1 MHHRLTALLSSLSPV
16 RPWFG
21 QVNADTLRADAIAG
35 LTNAAIVLPQ
45 GVAFAIIAGLPPE
58 FGLYTAVVVAL
69 IAGIWGSS
77 MIMVSGP
84 TTAISAVIFASMSQF
99 AAPGSEEYI
108 ALVFTLTL
116 MVGVIQMIAGMF
128 KLGGLIS
135 FISHS
140 VLIGFTAAAAL
151 LIASSQIG
159 GALGLEKG
167 AGGGVFERL
176 VHVVGQFG
184 GVNATA
190 VIISGATI
198 LTLIV
203 LSKFSK
209 KIPSYIV
216 ALAMGS
222 GVAWLLNAPEHGVA
236 MFSPLGSIVPTVGAP
251 NMSLPLLA
259 ELLPVAATVAFVGL
273 LEAISIGRSFA
284 LRRDEPYDSSQE
296 MVGQGLS
303 NAVGSFFQC
312 YAGSGSFT
320 RSGLNADA
328 GAQTPVSTIFA
339 AGFLVFLLLVLAPYL
354 KYVPVPAMAGVILF
368 VSYRLINFAE
378 IRHVLTSNRSE
389 TAILA
394 ATFLTGIFTELDLAI
409 VVGVITSLCVFL
421 YDSAHPIVAIGAP
434 TDINGRRVFK
444 NAATY
449 GLPECPQ
456 ISVIRVDG
464 PLFFASVEN
473 VEQQFRRAE
482 AASPVPKT
490 KLMGLKGLWKIDM
503 SGAGLLLKEIRRARK
518 AGADF
523 HIFTTN
529 APSLRILKRLH
540 VFDELGPDHLHN
552 NKGEA
557 IAASVA
563 AADDRIC
570 KDCKLRVFL
579 ECAQKPGHR
588 NENRQ

>member
-1 MHHRLTALLSSLSPV
+1 MQHQLTALLSSLNPV

-21 QVNADTLRADAIAG
+21 LVNSNTLKTDAIAG

-58 FGLYTAVVVAL
+58 FGLFTAVVVAL

-77 MIMVSGP
+77 MVMVSGP

-99 AAPGSEEYI
+99 APPGSETYI
-108 ALVFTLTL
+108 AMVLTLTL
-116 MVGVIQMIAGMF
+116 MVGAIQIIAGIF
-128 KLGGLIS
+128 KMGGLIS

-151 LIASSQIG
+151 LIAASQLG
-159 GALGLEKG
+159 GALGLERG
-167 AGGGVFERL
+167 RGGGVFERL
-176 VHVVGQFG
+176 WHVAQQLGEI
-184 GVNATA
+184 NTIA
-190 VIISGATI
+190 VIISGVTI
-198 LTLIV
+198 LSLVV
-203 LSKFSK
+203 LSRFSK
-209 KIPSYIV
+209 KVPSYII
-216 ALAMGS
+216 ALALGS
-222 GVAWLLNAPEHGVA
+222 GVAFLLGASDRGVA
-236 MFSPLGSIVPTVGAP
+236 MFAPLQSIIPRIGAP
-251 NMSLPLLA
+251 ELSFGLVA
-259 ELLPVAATVAFVGL
+259 ELLPAAATVAFVGL

-284 LRRDEPYDSSQE
+284 LRRDEAYDSSQE

-320 RSGLNADA
+320 RSGLNSEA
-328 GAQTPVSTIFA
+328 GAQTPFSTVFA
-339 AGFLVFLLLVLAPYL
+339 AGFLIILLWVLAPYL
-354 KYVPVPAMAGVILF
+354 EFVPVPAMAGVILF
-368 VSYRLINFAE
+368 VSYRLINFEE
-378 IRHVLTSNRSE
+378 IRHVLTSNKSE

-421 YDSAHPIVAIGAP
+421 YDSAHPVVAIGSP
-434 TDINGRRVFK
+434 TDVNGRRVFK

-449 GLPECPQ
+449 NLPECPQ

-473 VEQQFRRAE
+473 VEQQFRQAE
-482 AASPVPKT
+482 ASNSVPKT
-490 KLMGLKGLWKIDM
+490 KLMGLKGLWKIDL
-503 SGAGLLLKEIRRARK
+503 SGASLLLKEIRRARR

-529 APSLRILKRLH
+529 APSLTTLNRLR
-540 VFDELGPDHLHN
+540 VFDELGENNLHN
-552 NKGEA
+552 NKAEA
-557 IAASVA
+557 IAAAVLD
-563 AADDRIC
+563 ADDNICRACKVRI
-570 KDCKLRVFL
+570 FL
-579 ECAQKPGHR
+579 ECAKKPGA
-588 NENRQ
+588 

>member
-1 MHHRLTALLSSLSPV
+1 MHHRLTALLSSLNPV
-16 RPWFG
+16 RPWFR
-21 QVNADTLRADAIAG
+21 QVTKSTLKADAIAG
-35 LTNAAIVLPQ
+35 VTNAAIVLPQ

-58 FGLYTAVVVAL
+58 FGLFTAVFVAL

-99 AAPGSEEYI
+99 AAPGSETYI
-108 ALVFTLTL
+108 AMVLTLTF
-116 MVGVIQMIAGMF
+116 MVGAMQIIAGIF
-128 KLGGLIS
+128 KMGGLIS

-151 LIASSQIG
+151 LIAASQIG
-159 GALGLEKG
+159 GALGIEG
-167 AGGGVFERL
+167 GGGGGVFERL
-176 VHVVGQFG
+176 IRVGEHFG
-184 GVNATA
+184 QINSTA
-190 VIISGATI
+190 LIISGVTI
-198 LTLIV
+198 LSLV
-203 LSKFSK
+203 ALSQVSK
-209 KIPSYIV
+209 KVPSYII
-216 ALAMGS
+216 ALVIGS
-222 GVAWLLNAPEHGVA
+222 GVAYLLGASDKGVA
-236 MFSPLGSIVPTVGAP
+236 MFAPLQSIVPTIGAP
-251 NMSLPLLA
+251 NLSFGLIA
-259 ELLPVAATVAFVGL
+259 ELLPAAATVAFVGL

-339 AGFLVFLLLVLAPYL
+339 AGFLVILLWVLAPYL
-354 KYVPVPAMAGVILF
+354 EFVPVPAMAGVILF
-368 VSYRLINFAE
+368 VSYRLINFGE
-378 IRHVLTSNRSE
+378 IRHVLTSNKSE

-421 YDSAHPIVAIGAP
+421 YDSAHPIVAVGAP
-434 TDINGRRVFK
+434 TDVNGRRVFK
-444 NAATY
+444 NAARY
-449 GLPECPQ
+449 DLPECPQ

-473 VEQQFRRAE
+473 VEEQFRRLE
-482 AASPVPKT
+482 GKSRIPKT
-490 KLMGLKGLWKIDM
+490 KLMGLKGLWKIDL

-529 APSLRILKRLH
+529 APSLTILKRLH
-540 VFDELGPDHLHN
+540 VFDELGASNLHN
-552 NKGEA
+552 NKAEA
-557 IAASVA
+557 IAAAVA
-563 AADDRIC
+563 TADDDIC
-570 KDCKLRVFL
+570 KECKVRIFL
-579 ECAQKPGHR
+579 ECAQKPDSSVQGP
-588 NENRQ
+588 N

>member
-1 MHHRLTALLSSLSPV
+1 MHHRLTALFLALSPA
-16 RPWFG
+16 RPWFK
-21 QVNADTLRADAIAG
+21 QVDRSTVRADAVAG
-35 LTNAAIVLPQ
+35 LSNAAVVLPQ

-58 FGLYTAVVVAL
+58 FGLFTAVVVSL

-84 TTAISAVIFASMSQF
+84 TTAISAVVFGSMSQF
-99 AAPGSEEYI
+99 AVPGSDDYI
-108 ALVFTLTL
+108 AMVLSLTL
-116 MVGVIQMIAGMF
+116 MVGVIQIVAGVF

-140 VLIGFTAAAAL
+140 VLIGFTAAAAF
-151 LIASSQIG
+151 LIAASQLN
-159 GALGLEKG
+159 GALGLSKG

-176 VHVVGQFG
+176 FHAAENIG
-184 GVNATA
+184 GANATA
-190 VIISGATI
+190 MLISAATI
-198 LTLIV
+198 LTLV
-203 LSKFSK
+203 LLSRVSK
-209 KIPSYIV
+209 KMPAYII
-216 ALAMGS
+216 ALAVGTA
-222 GVAWLLNAPEHGVA
+222 VAWVLDAPAQGVA
-236 MFSPLGSIVPTVGAP
+236 MFSPLRSIVPSFGAP
-251 NMSLPLLA
+251 VISFDLVT

-284 LRRDEPYDSSQE
+284 LRRDEPYNSSQE

-303 NAVGSFFQC
+303 NAVGAFFQC

-328 GAQTPVSTIFA
+328 GAQTPLSTIFA
-339 AGFLVFLLLVLAPYL
+339 AGFLVILLFVLAPYL
-354 KYVPVPAMAGVILF
+354 EYVPVPAMAGVILF
-368 VSYRLINFAE
+368 VSYRLINFHE
-378 IRHVLTSNRSE
+378 IRHILTSNKRE

-409 VVGVITSLCVFL
+409 VIGVITSLCVFL
-421 YDSAHPIVAIGAP
+421 YDSAHPIVAVGSP
-434 TDINGRRVFK
+434 TEINGRRVFK
-444 NAATY
+444 NAANY

-473 VEQQFRRAE
+473 VEQQFRQVEER
-482 AASPVPKT
+482 SPVPKT
-490 KLMGLKGLWKIDM
+490 KLMGLKGLWKIDL
-503 SGAGLLLKEIRRARK
+503 SGAGLLLKEIRRARR

-529 APSLRILKRLH
+529 APALRIMRQLH
-540 VFDELGPDHLHN
+540 VFDELGEDNMHN

-557 IAASVA
+557 IAAAVK
-563 AADDRIC
+563 AADDDICRSCELRI
-570 KDCKLRVFL
+570 FM
-579 ECAQKPGHR
+579 ECASKPGP
-588 NENRQ
+588 EK

>member
-1 MHHRLTALLSSLSPV
+1 MHHQLTALLSSLNPV

-21 QVNADTLRADAIAG
+21 LVNSNTLKADAIAG

-58 FGLYTAVVVAL
+58 FGLFTAVVVAL

-99 AAPGSEEYI
+99 AVPGSESYV
-108 ALVFTLTL
+108 AMVFTLTL
-116 MVGVIQMIAGMF
+116 MVGAIQIIAGIF

-151 LIASSQIG
+151 LIAASQLG
-159 GALGLEKG
+159 GALGIERG
-167 AGGGVFERL
+167 SGGGVFERL
-176 VHVVGQFG
+176 SHVVEHFGQLDL
-184 GVNATA
+184 TA
-190 VIISGATI
+190 LTISGATI
-198 LTLIV
+198 LSLVV
-203 LSKFSK
+203 LSRFSK
-209 KIPSYIV
+209 KVPSYII
-216 ALAMGS
+216 ALAIGS
-222 GVAWLLNAPEHGVA
+222 GVAYLLNATDKGVA
-236 MFSPLGSIVPTVGAP
+236 MFSPLSSIIPNIGAP
-251 NMSLPLLA
+251 DLSPSLMA
-259 ELLPVAATVAFVGL
+259 ELLPAAATVAFVGL

-328 GAQTPVSTIFA
+328 GAQTPFSTIFA
-339 AGFLVFLLLVLAPYL
+339 AGFLVIMLVMLAPYL
-354 KYVPVPAMAGVILF
+354 ELVPVPAMAGVILF
-368 VSYRLINFAE
+368 VSYRLINFEE
-378 IRHVLTSNRSE
+378 IRHVLTSNKSE

-394 ATFLTGIFTELDLAI
+394 ATFLMGIFTELDLAI

-421 YDSAHPIVAIGAP
+421 YDSAHPVVAVGSP
-434 TDINGRRVFK
+434 TDVNGRRVFK
-444 NAATY
+444 NAETY
-449 GLPECPQ
+449 GLPQCPQ
-456 ISVIRVDG
+456 ISVIRIDG

-473 VEQQFRRAE
+473 VEQQFRHSE
-482 AASPVPKT
+482 VGSKVPKT
-490 KLMGLKGLWKIDM
+490 KLMGLKGLWKIDL

-518 AGADF
+518 TGADF

-529 APSLRILKRLH
+529 APSLTTLNRLH
-540 VFDELGPDHLHN
+540 VFDELGENHLHN
-552 NKGEA
+552 NKAEA
-557 IAASVA
+557 IAAAVD
-563 AADDRIC
+563 AADDNIC

-579 ECAQKPGHR
+579 ECAQKPGS
-588 NENRQ
+588 

>member
-1 MHHRLTALLSSLSPV
+1 MHHRFTALASSLSPV
-16 RPWFG
+16 RPWFSR
-21 QVNADTLRADAIAG
+21 VNRDTLKADAIAG

-58 FGLYTAVVVAL
+58 FGLFTAVVVAL

-99 AAPGSEEYI
+99 ASPGSETYI
-108 ALVFTLTL
+108 AMVFTLTL
-116 MVGVIQMIAGMF
+116 MVGVIQIIAGIF

-140 VLIGFTAAAAL
+140 VLIGFTAAAAF
-151 LIASSQIG
+151 LIGSSQLG
-159 GALGLEKG
+159 GALGLDRG
-167 AGGGVFERL
+167 DGDGVLERL
-176 VHVVGQFG
+176 IQVAEHFEQ
-184 GVNATA
+184 VNVTA
-190 VIISGATI
+190 VIIAGATI
-198 LTLIV
+198 LTLV
-203 LSKFSK
+203 LLSRFSK
-209 KIPSYIV
+209 KVPSYII
-216 ALAMGS
+216 ALTIGS
-222 GVAWLLNAPEHGVA
+222 GVAWLLDAPAQGVA
-236 MFSPLGSIVPTVGAP
+236 MFSPLASIFPTIGAP
-251 NMSLPLLA
+251 DLSFGLIA

-284 LRRDEPYDSSQE
+284 LRRDEPYDSNQE

-303 NAVGSFFQC
+303 NTVGSFFQC

-339 AGFLVFLLLVLAPYL
+339 AGFLVVLLLVLAPYL
-354 KYVPVPAMAGVILF
+354 EFVPVPAMAGVILF
-368 VSYRLINFAE
+368 VSYRLINLQE
-378 IRHVLTSNRSE
+378 IRHVLTSNKSE

-421 YDSAHPIVAIGAP
+421 YDSAHPVVAIGAP
-434 TDINGRRVFK
+434 THINGRRVFK

-473 VEQQFRRAE
+473 VERQFREAE

-490 KLMGLKGLWKIDM
+490 KLMGLKGLWKIDL
-503 SGAGLLLKEIRRARK
+503 SGASLLLKEIRPARK

-523 HIFTTN
+523 RIFTTN
-529 APSLRILKRLH
+529 APAMLILKRLR
-540 VFDELGPDHLHN
+540 VFDELGPENLHN

-557 IAASVA
+557 IAAAVE
-563 AADDRIC
+563 AADDNIC
-570 KDCKLRVFL
+570 RECKLRVFL
-579 ECAQKPGHR
+579 ECAQKPGPR
-588 NENRQ
+588 

>member
-1 MHHRLTALLSSLSPV
+1 MHHRLTDLLSSLNPV

-21 QVNADTLRADAIAG
+21 LVNANTLKADAIAG

-58 FGLYTAVVVAL
+58 FGLFTAVVVAL

-99 AAPGSEEYI
+99 AVPGSQDYI
-108 ALVFTLTL
+108 SMVFTLTL
-116 MVGVIQMIAGMF
+116 MVGTIQIIAGIF
-128 KLGGLIS
+128 KMGGLIS

-151 LIASSQIG
+151 LIAASQLG
-159 GALGLEKG
+159 GALGIARG
-167 AGGGVFERL
+167 DGGGVFERL
-176 VHVVGQFG
+176 RHIAEHFDQLNITALTVS
-184 GVNATA
+184 GV
-190 VIISGATI
+190 TI
-198 LTLIV
+198 LSLV
-203 LSKFSK
+203 LLSRFSK
-209 KIPSYIV
+209 KVPSYII
-216 ALAMGS
+216 ALAIGS
-222 GVAWLLNAPEHGVA
+222 GVAYLLGASDKGVA
-236 MFSPLGSIVPTVGAP
+236 MFSPLQSIFPSIGAP
-251 NMSLPLLA
+251 DISPGLIA
-259 ELLPVAATVAFVGL
+259 ELLPAAATVAFVGL

-284 LRRDEPYDSSQE
+284 MRRDEPYDSSQE

-328 GAQTPVSTIFA
+328 GAQTPFSTIFA
-339 AGFLVFLLLVLAPYL
+339 AGFLVILLLVLAPYL
-354 KYVPVPAMAGVILF
+354 ELVPVPAMAGVILF

-378 IRHVLTSNRSE
+378 IHHVLTSNKSE
-389 TAILA
+389 TAILV

-434 TDINGRRVFK
+434 TDVNGRRVFK

-449 GLPECPQ
+449 DLPECPQ
-456 ISVIRVDG
+456 ISVIRIDG

-473 VEQQFRRAE
+473 VEQQFRRSE
-482 AASPVPKT
+482 VGSVVPKT
-490 KLMGLKGLWKIDM
+490 KLMGLKGLWKIDL

-518 AGADF
+518 AGGDF

-529 APSLRILKRLH
+529 APSLTTLNRLH
-540 VFDELGPDHLHN
+540 VFDELGENHLHN
-552 NKGEA
+552 NKAEA
-557 IAASVA
+557 IAAAVHS
-563 AADDRIC
+563 ADDDIC
-570 KDCKLRVFL
+570 KDCTLRVFI
-579 ECAQKPGHR
+579 ECAHKPGA
-588 NENRQ
+588 

>member
-1 MHHRLTALLSSLSPV
+1 
-16 RPWFG
+16 
-21 QVNADTLRADAIAG
+21 
-35 LTNAAIVLPQ
+35 VLPQ

-77 MIMVSGP
+77 MIMVS
-84 TTAISAVIFASMSQF
+84 FAT
-99 AAPGSEEYI
+99 PGGAEYI

-116 MVGVIQMIAGMF
+116 MVGVIQIIAGVF

-151 LIASSQIG
+151 LIAASQIG

-176 VHVVGQFG
+176 MHVIGHLG
-184 GVNATA
+184 SINPTAILIAGV
-190 VIISGATI
+190 TI

-203 LSKFSK
+203 LSRFSK
-209 KIPSYIV
+209 KIPAYII

-222 GVAWLLNAPEHGVA
+222 AVAWLLNAPAQGVA
-236 MFSPLGSIVPTVGAP
+236 MFAPLGSIVPSIGAP
-251 NMSLPLLA
+251 DMSLTLLA

-273 LEAISIGRSFA
+273 LEAISIGRAFA
-284 LRRDEPYDSSQE
+284 LRRDEPYNSSQE

-339 AGFLVFLLLVLAPYL
+339 AGFLVVLLWLLAPYL
-354 KYVPVPAMAGVILF
+354 EYVPVPAMAAVILF

-421 YDSAHPIVAIGAP
+421 YDSAHPVVAVGTP
-434 TDINGRRVFK
+434 TNINGRRVFK

-473 VEQQFRRAE
+473 VEQQFRQAE
-482 AASPVPKT
+482 AASPIPKT
-490 KLMGLKGLWKIDM
+490 RLMGLKGLWKIDM
-503 SGAGLLLKEIRRARK
+503 SGADLLLNEIRRARK

-529 APSLRILKRLH
+529 APSLRILNRLH

-557 IAASVA
+557 IAAAVT

-570 KDCKLRVFL
+570 KDCKLRIFS
-579 ECAQKPGHR
+579 ECAQKAGGPDHP
-588 NENRQ
+588 

>member
-1 MHHRLTALLSSLSPV
+1 MHNQLMPFFSSLNPV
-16 RPWFG
+16 RPWFRK
-21 QVNADTLRADAIAG
+21 VTTSTLKADAIAG

-58 FGLYTAVVVAL
+58 FGLFTAVVVAL

-99 AAPGSEEYI
+99 AAPGTETYI
-108 ALVFTLTL
+108 AMVFTLTL
-116 MVGVIQMIAGMF
+116 MVGAIQIIAGIF

-151 LIASSQIG
+151 LIAASQLG
-159 GALGLEKG
+159 GAMGIPKG
-167 AGGGVFERL
+167 EGGGVLERL
-176 VHVVGQFG
+176 IHVGKHFGQL
-184 GVNATA
+184 NTTA
-190 VIISGATI
+190 LVISGVTI
-198 LTLIV
+198 LSLVV
-203 LSKFSK
+203 LSRFSRK
-209 KIPSYIV
+209 LPSYII
-216 ALAMGS
+216 ALTIGS
-222 GVAWLLNAPEHGVA
+222 GVAYLMNASEHGVS
-236 MFSPLGSIVPTVGAP
+236 MFSPLQSIFPRIGLP
-251 NMSLPLLA
+251 DMSLTLIA
-259 ELLPVAATVAFVGL
+259 DLLPVAATVAFVGL

-284 LRRDEPYDSSQE
+284 LRRDEVYDSSQE
-296 MVGQGLS
+296 MIGQGLS

-328 GAQTPVSTIFA
+328 GAQTPFSTVFA
-339 AGFLVFLLLVLAPYL
+339 AGFLIVLLWVLTPYL
-354 KYVPVPAMAGVILF
+354 AYVPVPAMAAVILF

-378 IRHVLTSNRSE
+378 IRHVLESNKSE
-389 TAILA
+389 TLILA

-409 VVGVITSLCVFL
+409 VVGVIMSLCVFL
-421 YDSAHPIVAIGAP
+421 YDSAHPIVAFGAP
-434 TDINGRRVFK
+434 ADVNGRRVFK
-444 NAATY
+444 NAARY
-449 GLPECPQ
+449 NLPECPQ

-473 VEQQFRRAE
+473 VEHQFRAAE
-482 AASPVPKT
+482 RKSEIPKI
-490 KLMGLKGLWKIDM
+490 KLMGLKGLWKMDL

-529 APSLRILKRLH
+529 APSLTILKRLH
-540 VFDELGPDHLHN
+540 VFDELGERNLHN
-552 NKGEA
+552 NKAEA
-557 IAASVA
+557 IAAAVS
-563 AADDRIC
+563 AADDSIC
-570 KDCKLRVFL
+570 KDCKLRVFV
-579 ECAQKPGHR
+579 ECAQKPS
-588 NENRQ
+588 Q

>member
-1 MHHRLTALLSSLSPV
+1 MHHRLNALFSSLNPI

-21 QVNADTLRADAIAG
+21 RVTSSTIKADAIAG

-58 FGLYTAVVVAL
+58 FGLFTAVVVAL
-69 IAGIWGSS
+69 IAGLWGSS

-84 TTAISAVIFASMSQF
+84 TTAISAVILASMSQF
-99 AAPGSEEYI
+99 ATPGSETYI
-108 ALVFTLTL
+108 AMVFTLTL
-116 MVGVIQMIAGMF
+116 MVGIIQIIAGFF

-140 VLIGFTAAAAL
+140 VLIGFTAAAAF
-151 LIASSQIG
+151 LIAASQLG
-159 GALGLEKG
+159 GALGIEKG
-167 AGGGVFERL
+167 EGGGVFER
-176 VHVVGQFG
+176 VSHVVGHISQI
-184 GVNATA
+184 NTTA
-190 VIISGATI
+190 VIISGVTI
-198 LTLIV
+198 VTLIV

-209 KIPSYIV
+209 KIPSYII
-216 ALAMGS
+216 ALGLGA
-222 GVAWLLNAPEHGVA
+222 GVAYVLDAPAQGVA
-236 MFSPLGSIVPTVGAP
+236 MFAPLQSIIPAVSAP
-251 NMSLPLLA
+251 ELSFSLIA

-284 LRRDEPYDSSQE
+284 LRRDEEYDSSQE

-303 NAVGSFFQC
+303 NTVGSFFQC

-328 GAQTPVSTIFA
+328 GAQTPVSTVFA
-339 AGFLVFLLLVLAPYL
+339 AAFLVMLLIALAPYL
-354 KYVPVPAMAGVILF
+354 QYVPVPAMAGVILF

-378 IRHVLTSNRSE
+378 IKHVLHSNKSE

-409 VVGVITSLCVFL
+409 VVGVIVSLCVFL
-421 YDSAHPIVAIGAP
+421 YSSAHPVVAVGAP
-434 TDINGRRVFK
+434 TDVNGRRVFK
-444 NAATY
+444 NASRY

-473 VEQQFRRAE
+473 VEQQFRRIENAC
-482 AASPVPKT
+482 SLPQI

-523 HIFTTN
+523 HLFTTN
-529 APSLRILKRLH
+529 ASSFSVLRRLG
-540 VFDELGPDHLHN
+540 VLSELGESNLHN
-552 NKGEA
+552 NKAEA
-557 IAASVA
+557 IAKAVES
-563 AADDRIC
+563 ADDDIC
-570 KDCKLRVFL
+570 RRCELRVFL
-579 ECAQKPGHR
+579 ECAQKPHDPPKKG
-588 NENRQ
+588 